1 MKASDYTPGP
11 VIDTPEQLRD
21 VLANEDAA
29 FLHGAFVETAYF
41 RKYVSSGWPRADTG
55 DGRFRRAFLKCPQ
68 TAKEM
73 RAHNPAHNA
82 HKEKRP

>member
-1 MKASDYTPGP
+1 MNPLDYTPGP
-11 VIDTPEQLRD
+11 VIDTPELLRG
-21 VLANEDAA
+21 VLANEDAV

-73 RAHNPAHNA
+73 RAHTAAHIA
-82 HKEKRP
+82 HKEDTP

>member
-11 VIDTPEQLRD
+11 VIDTPELLRS
-21 VLANEDAA
+21 VLANEDAV

-68 TAKEM
+68 TAAERRKGT
-73 RAHNPAHNA
+73 P
-82 HKEKRP
+82 